1 MNINQNQQQANINFD
16 IRDATETKCE
26 FCESIFYEQVWV
38 LKHVSA
44 LISPNGQDMD
54 IPVQLF
60 RCADCKK
67 VSKHIIERVIRE
79 QK

>member
-1 MNINQNQQQANINFD
+1 MNNINQNQQINFD
-16 IRDATETKCE
+16 IRDASETKCE
-26 FCESIFYEQVWV
+26 FCESVYYEQVWV

-44 LISPNGQDMD
+44 LISPNGQELD

-67 VSKHIIERVIRE
+67 VSTHISERVIRKE
-79 QK
+79 K